1 MINLFVFNLKHFTEG
16 IISFKKEGAYPH
28 PSISLRLTFESELG
42 IYSYNFYKDLY
53 KDSYL
58 KKIRTLLSRIYVNAD
73 QGNAFMALN
82 FDKDGELYLS
92 DTNEC
97 IFDRLSITRMSKE
110 NRTDVNCIEYKLS

>member
-1 MINLFVFNLKHFTEG
+1 MISLFVFNLKHFNEG
-16 IISFKKEGAYPH
+16 IVDFKKEGAYPG
-28 PSISLRLTFESELG
+28 ISLRLTFESELG
-42 IYSYNFYKDLY
+42 IYSYIFTKA
-53 KDSYL
+53 SYEDYYL
-58 KKIRTLLSRIYVNAD
+58 EKIRRILSRIYANAD
-73 QGNAFMALN
+73 QGNDFMVLD